1 MSSQQSLQ
9 SRQSLV
15 AVQVEQPE
23 GVQVAGA
30 AAMGV
35 RLRKGLQL
43 TVQASRLDDRGYGLV
58 QLPRAQI
65 RVQGLLPGEQ
75 ALVCITHI
83 SAHQQGQTQESE
95 LGTGSE
101 PATEEL
107 QESGLAPAVVLQHK
121 KSLVAYARILRR
133 ETAASVRVVPAC
145 HQYGACGG
153 CVLQHLDYT
162 EQRKWKTL
170 QVEQALAAFAVSA
183 KDCVQVASPFQYRSR
198 VKLVVAKQAAGVA
211 LGAYAPRSH
220 RVLPMTGCQVN
231 TRRLT
236 AVAKTLAA
244 AVAAS
249 GISIYE
255 ETAALGA
262 LRYILL
268 REVASGAVQISL
280 VSAEPVADAQLRM
293 LLNQVTQAHPEVQS
307 VVLHRNSQRGNALL
321 QESTKA
327 LPGTTASD
335 SSLAEGEDADA
346 ELGALASDQV
356 LLGEPFLWEDLGILP
371 QVPSELNAALPSS
384 LGVTGKEQAALV
396 PNAAATGKRG
406 VRVRVSARAFLQVNR
421 AVAAQ
426 LYADVAT
433 ALAPAATDT
442 ILDLYCGVG
451 GLGRTVMAAAPGSKL
466 IGVELN
472 ASAIADAQAGAEAAG
487 LSANQA
493 RFVCG
498 EVESVLPA
506 LAPELFGNT
515 LAIINPP
522 RKGCTPKVLAA
533 LLQSAPSAI
542 AYVSCNPHTLARDLK
557 TLCEREY
564 VLTQVTPYD
573 MHPGTLHVETV
584 AILKRRA
591 PSLQ

>member
-1 MSSQQSLQ
+1 M
-9 SRQSLV
+9 V

-23 GVQVAGA
+23 GAQVAGA
-30 AAMGV
+30 AALGV

-43 TVQASRLDDRGYGLV
+43 TVQACRLDERGYGLV
-58 QLPRAQI
+58 QLQRAQI

-83 SAHQQGQTQESE
+83 SAHHQGQTQESE

-101 PATEEL
+101 AGTGEQ
-107 QESGLAPAVVLQHK
+107 QESGLAPALVPHHK
-121 KSLVAYARILRR
+121 KSLLAYARILRR

-153 CVLQHLDYT
+153 CVLQHLDYSQ
-162 EQRKWKTL
+162 QRKWKTL
-170 QVEQALAAFAVSA
+170 QVEQALAAFSVPV
-183 KDCVQVASPFQYRSR
+183 KDCASVASPFQYRSR
-198 VKLVVAKQAAGVA
+198 VKLVVAKGAAGVT

-231 TRRLT
+231 TKRLT

-244 AVAAS
+244 AIADS

-255 ETAALGA
+255 EALAQGA

-280 VSAEPVADAQLRM
+280 VSAEPVAEVQLKT
-293 LLNQVTQAHPEVQS
+293 LLSQVTQAHPEVQS

-321 QESTKA
+321 EGPTKT
-327 LPGTTASD
+327 LPGATASD
-335 SSLAEGEDADA
+335 SSVAEGEDSDA

-371 QVPSELNAALPSS
+371 QVPSALDAALPSS
-384 LGVTGKEQAALV
+384 LGVAMKEQAAVL
-396 PNAAATGKRG
+396 PKALAIGKSS

-451 GLGRTVMAAAPGSKL
+451 GLGRTVLAAAPGSKL

-487 LSANQA
+487 LSVTQA
-493 RFVCG
+493 RFICG
-498 EVESVLPA
+498 EVESVLPT
-506 LAPELFGNT
+506 LEPELFGNT